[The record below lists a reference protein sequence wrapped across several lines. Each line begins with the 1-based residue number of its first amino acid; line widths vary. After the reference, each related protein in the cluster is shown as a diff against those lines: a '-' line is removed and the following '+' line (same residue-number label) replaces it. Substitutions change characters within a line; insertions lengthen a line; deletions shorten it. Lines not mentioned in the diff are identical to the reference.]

1 MAEKSKV
8 SLFSSQEP
16 IVCLAPYCRPVRL
29 AVIIKAA
36 PTQGVPRSLC
46 GKGEFGLPP
55 FKACTQA
62 TCRAIFVLF
71 IFFFRPLCVHNCPL
85 NPIWKVILNIMRGFL
100 VLSAKVLIQFIINTL
115 RIHSSPMF
123 AFSATST
130 NLWLVK
136 KIFTR
141 TFNYLWELSWKLRSQ
156 KWDVDAPFLVVQA
169 PWCEDR
175 FEVHTPKKIP

>member
-1 MAEKSKV
+1 MRYERVWRKNLKYRHFRPKSPSFALHRTAGLYTWPWLSKR
-8 SLFSSQEP
+8 LLP
-16 IVCLAPYCRPVRL
+16 RACRV
-29 AVIIKAA
+29 ACVAGIKRGRRNLGF
-36 PTQGVPRSLC
+36 PLLKTR
-46 GKGEFGLPP
+46 
-55 FKACTQA
+55 TQA

-115 RIHSSPMF
+115 RVHSSPMLS

-130 NLWLVK
+130 NPWLAK

-141 TFNYLWELSWKLRSQ
+141 TFNYL
-156 KWDVDAPFLVVQA
+156 
-169 PWCEDR
+169 
-175 FEVHTPKKIP
+175 